1 MNKRTQTMLIAAL
14 ILFCA
19 LVLVVVATNDPAR
32 RGPSRIGAWPRRTPT
47 AMPAPSML
55 INAPLVKRPGQDV
68 RADWDASVVV
78 CWGNE
83 GEPVAV
89 TDRATANGVRYVRVA
104 AAGCTGWTPDYT
116 LKNYRP

>member
-1 MNKRTQTMLIAAL
+1 MNKRTQTMLIAGL

-19 LVLVVVATNDPAR
+19 LVLVVVAVNDPAR
-32 RGPSRIGAWPRRTPT
+32 RAPSGIGDGPRRVLTPT
-47 AMPAPSML
+47 PAPAML
-55 INAPLVKRPGQDV
+55 INAPLVTQPGLDV
-68 RADWDASVVV
+68 QADWNRAVVV
-78 CWGNE
+78 CWGKE